1 VSCSVIPIFRQQAEQ
16 LLSSSSLSA
25 ADLLAKALAKA
36 VVSCFHVQLFQV
48 FALL

>member
-1 VSCSVIPIFRQQAEQ
+1 MGWVPIFREQAEQ

-36 VVSCFHVQLFQV
+36 VVSWFFILHF
-48 FALL
+48 